1 MKKVILTSLFL
12 LTFNLLTFAQSN
24 INIRQ
29 VDFNN
34 FTYKPYCGGEE
45 PRNITV
51 KNGEFLDE
59 KQTEGY
65 AERLYF
71 KAFSVSYGDLNGDAK
86 DEAFIMT
93 LCNMG
98 SESYLSEG
106 FVYTLKDGKPAL
118 VTRIQGG
125 DRAQGGLRSAKVEKG
140 MFIVER
146 YAVDETG
153 SACCPEFVV
162 TTNYK
167 WNGREFVDVGIPAR
181 RELYPATPVS
191 FENGKNSAIV
201 NVNIP
206 SGKFKR
212 YFISG
217 RVGQTLTV
225 STGAKN
231 IAVRLVRGEADVNE
245 TERGFLAVLNDNT
258 DFIIQIEDISG
269 TNAEAVVKIEVK

>member
-24 INIRQ
+24 IRQ

-34 FTYKPYCGGEE
+34 FTYKPYCAGEDTRE
-45 PRNITV
+45 VTV
-51 KNGEFLDE
+51 KNSEFLEE

-65 AERLYF
+65 TERLYF
-71 KAFSVSYGDLNGDAK
+71 KAFSVSYGDLNGDSK
-86 DEAFIMT
+86 DEAFVMT
-93 LCNMG
+93 LCNIG
-98 SESYLSEG
+98 GEGYTSEG

-167 WNGREFVDVGIPAR
+167 WTGREFVEVGIPTR
-181 RELYPATPVS
+181 RDLYPATPVS
-191 FENGKNSAIV
+191 FDKGKTAASL
-201 NVNIP
+201 NVSIP

-212 YFISG
+212 YVVSG
-217 RVGQTLTV
+217 SVGQTLTV
-225 STGAKN
+225 STDAKN
-231 IAVRLVRGEADVNE
+231 IAVRLVKGAADVNE
-245 TERGFLAVLNDNT
+245 NERGFLAVLNDNT
-258 DFIIQIEDISG
+258 DFIVQIEDISG
-269 TNAEAVVKIEVK
+269 MNAEAVVKIEVK